1 VSCGTTCRSL
11 AGCGDGPRKNPPQR
25 AEVPAPEHHRHDTG
39 RTVGRGTSRSSPAAA
54 YSRAVSLVCHTMV
67 IGLPPLL
74 RPSLLFGSNREAGGV
89 RRACC
94 RTRSSPLRRA
104 ILKSVAEAEVVP
116 KDPRRRAHSR
126 SQVVAGNIHPR
137 GLPSSVFCNAA
148 NDASNKDADGAPPPR
163 GPSSRTSAPARVQ
176 S

>member
-1 VSCGTTCRSL
+1 MRRRTSEEPTLNGRRYQPQNTIVTTQ
-11 AGCGDGPRKNPPQR
+11 AGQF
-25 AEVPAPEHHRHDTG
+25 
-39 RTVGRGTSRSSPAAA
+39 GRGTSRSSPAAA

-126 SQVVAGNIHPR
+126 SQVVTPVT
-137 GLPSSVFCNAA
+137 PSQGAYVLLHAVCRIVVAA
-148 NDASNKDADGAPPPR
+148 
-163 GPSSRTSAPARVQ
+163 SA
-176 S
+176 

>member
-1 VSCGTTCRSL
+1 
-11 AGCGDGPRKNPPQR
+11 
-25 AEVPAPEHHRHDTG
+25 
-39 RTVGRGTSRSSPAAA
+39 
-54 YSRAVSLVCHTMV
+54 LVCHTIV

-126 SQVVAGNIHPR
+126 SQVVTPVTAPLPSHPR
-137 GLPSSVFCNAA
+137 HSITVRIPMIPYTQSDVFGRGRRRPRSGRRLGAYPVSSPPSRCLIDSLQALELAVERVMIRLDFAQGKWFHCAVHGLSSTGV
-148 NDASNKDADGAPPPR
+148 
-163 GPSSRTSAPARVQ
+163 GPSLARPA
-176 S
+176 